1 MTRRREVETHLQ
13 TLGEIR
19 EIMAAMKNLSFME
32 TRKLSA
38 FIEAQQQA
46 VQTIESAGADFLHFY
61 PQLAPVP
68 KAGPSLFVVIG
79 SERGFCG
86 DYNETLIEQAAERC
100 RQWQCQPFWLPVGSK
115 LGEKLAEDKR
125 VISRLPGAAVA
136 EEVPSVL
143 QQVVATL
150 DELERAKQIAG
161 VSAIYH
167 TVDEIKLTS
176 LLPPFQSLEVQPP
189 EKTGPPFLYLPPR
202 QFLTELTDHYLFAA
216 LHALFYSALLAE
228 HQRRIQHLEGALK
241 RLDEQSEKLKVKRNI
256 LRQEEITEEIEQILL
271 SAQAVATEVGGRK
284 EKVVLGR

>member
-46 VQTIESAGADFLHFY
+46 VQTIERAGADFLHFY
-61 PQLAPVP
+61 PDFTPVP
-68 KAGPSLFVVIG
+68 KPGPMIFVIVG

-86 DYNETLIEQAAERC
+86 DYNEALIERVIMHCQKL
-100 RQWQCQPFWLPVGSK
+100 QCQPFWLPVGSK
-115 LGEKLAEDKR
+115 LGEKLAEDSR
-125 VISRLPGAAVA
+125 VITSLAGAAVA
-136 EEVPSVL
+136 EEVPPVL
-143 QQVVATL
+143 QQVVETL
-150 DELERAKQIAG
+150 DQLERTKQIAG

-167 TVDEIKLTS
+167 TVDEIRRTS
-176 LLPPFQSLEVQPP
+176 LLPPFQSLEVPPP
-189 EKTGPPFLYLPPR
+189 EKAGPPFLYLPPQ

-241 RLDEQSEKLKVKRNI
+241 RLDEQSEKLKIQRNI

-271 SAQAVATEVGGRK
+271 SAQAVATELAVKKTSR
-284 EKVVLGR
+284 